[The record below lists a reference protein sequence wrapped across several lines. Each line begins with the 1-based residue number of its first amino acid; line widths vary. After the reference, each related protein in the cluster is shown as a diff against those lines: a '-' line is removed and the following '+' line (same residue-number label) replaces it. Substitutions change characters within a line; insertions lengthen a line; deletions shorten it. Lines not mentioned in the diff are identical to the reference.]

1 MMNRKLIYLIFF
13 TFCIIYFTV
22 GCRNTE
28 KPQQPPQF
36 FSIQMVDE
44 RDGWTLCNDGKVLR
58 TIDGGEN
65 WIDVTPDIGKAKK
78 TVLGKFFLT
87 SDIGWVALSE
97 DYQHLTSNSS
107 VTICTTYN
115 GGKNWEKADIPG
127 QYYRAEPCFINE
139 KIGWVELY
147 YNDSL
152 AQQPLDI
159 YHTKDGGKS
168 WAEVSSTGTVANEP
182 DSIPLSPLKEGIY
195 FLNDSRGW
203 VTGQPRANGY
213 AMLYITNDGGR
224 TWNHQ
229 DLPIPEEYQHSLITI
244 KAPIFFNDKDGV
256 LPVTFDVDQ
265 PQPSIFNVFYH
276 TNDGGMNW
284 LINPP
289 LNIGAPP
296 VYDFVDSKTG
306 WVVDETSSTLY
317 TTIDG
322 GKKWTNYNTDLK
334 GISQIDFVNS
344 KVGWAIS
351 NGALYKTVD
360 GGKSF
365 NKVRVSVNC

>member
-1 MMNRKLIYLIFF
+1 MMHRKLIYLIFF
-13 TFCIIYFTV
+13 MVCIIYFVT
-22 GCRNTE
+22 GCSNTE
-28 KPQQPPQF
+28 NTQQMLSF
-36 FSIQMVDE
+36 SSIQMVDE
-44 RDGWTLCNDGKVLR
+44 RDGWALCNSKILR
-58 TIDGGEN
+58 TIDGGKN
-65 WIDVTPDIGKAKK
+65 WIEATPDIGKAKK

-87 SDIGWVALSE
+87 SDIGWVALGE

-127 QYYRAEPCFINE
+127 QYLGAKLDFINKE
-139 KIGWVELY
+139 IGWVELDY
-147 YNDSL
+147 SGGL
-152 AQQPLDI
+152 AQQPWDI

-168 WAEVSSTGTVANEP
+168 WVEVASTGTVTNEP
-182 DSIPLSPLKEGIY
+182 DSIPLSPLKEGFC

-224 TWNHQ
+224 TWNYQ

-265 PQPSIFNVFYH
+265 PQPGIFNVFYH
-276 TNDGGMNW
+276 TSDGGMNW
-284 LINPP
+284 LVSSP
-289 LNIGAPP
+289 LFTSTPI
-296 VYDFVDSKTG
+296 VYDFIDSKTG
-306 WVVDETSSTLY
+306 WVVDGTSSTLY

-334 GISQIDFVNS
+334 DISQIDFVNS
-344 KVGWAIS
+344 KVGWAIT

-365 NKVRVSVNC
+365 NKLRVSVNY